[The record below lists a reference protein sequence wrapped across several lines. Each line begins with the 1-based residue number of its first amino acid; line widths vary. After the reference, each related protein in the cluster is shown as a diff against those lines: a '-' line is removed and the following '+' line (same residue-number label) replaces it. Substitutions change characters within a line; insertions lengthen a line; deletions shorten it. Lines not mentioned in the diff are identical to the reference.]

1 MTGISLQRLIA
12 LFLTAALSALIV
24 TTAASAQGPEPRQVE
39 GDGTGG
45 SIHIIGGTPAP
56 EDEYPFMVFVEH
68 DFGSFYWCAGTLIA
82 PTVVLTAAH
91 CVYNFTIAEARVWVG
106 ADHLVDDYGE
116 EIDVVGFITHPD
128 YDGNTT
134 NDLAVI
140 ILAEPSQRQPV
151 RLASTAHAGLSVGG
165 APTTAVGWGWQ
176 NIVDETIVNDLTHV
190 TLPVVDDTTCASQLF
205 GAVPGSTVVPATMV
219 CAGSPGLDI
228 CLGDSGGPLLA
239 VDSVGRYV
247 QVGITSWIADC
258 GVTPSVFTEVAA
270 FSDWLNQ
277 FVEADGDVNISGHL
291 ESGDALAVL
300 ASITQNDPGL
310 YDEPQGD
317 LSGDGAT
324 DLLDALMLAR
334 AAQGIVE

>member
-1 MTGISLQRLIA
+1 MTRISLQRLIA
-12 LFLTAALSALIV
+12 LVLTAALSTLIV
-24 TTAASAQGPEPRQVE
+24 TTGVAAQGPETPQIE
-39 GDGTGG
+39 SDGSGG

-68 DFGSFYWCAGTLIA
+68 DYGSFYWCAGTLIA

-91 CVYNFTIAEARVWVG
+91 CVYNFTIAEARIWVG
-106 ADHLVDDYGE
+106 ADHLINDYGD

-140 ILAEPSQRQPV
+140 ILAEPSTRQPV
-151 RLASTAHAGLSVGG
+151 RLASSAHADLSVGG
-165 APTTAVGWGWQ
+165 APATAVGWGWQ
-176 NIVDETIVNDLTHV
+176 NIVDETIVNDLAEV
-190 TLPVVDDTTCASQLF
+190 TLPIVDDTTCASQLF
-205 GAVPGSTVVPATMV
+205 GAVAGSTVVPATMV

-239 VDSVGRYV
+239 VDSAGRYV

-270 FSDWLNQ
+270 FSDWINQ
-277 FVEADGDVNISGHL
+277 FVEADGDVNISGQV
-291 ESGDALAVL
+291 EAGDALAVL
-300 ASITQNDPGL
+300 ASITENDPAP

-317 LSGDGAT
+317 VSGDGVT

-334 AAQGIVE
+334 AAQGVVD